1 MHRVLLGLALGGAL
15 TAPASLNSVAAAG
28 LSASAAFGGSAGR
41 VESGG
46 SGVRVHRLVGI
57 PPGSNHHGR
66 RHGGGGFAYA
76 YPPEYYDAN
85 YDIDRSWAPDSFND
99 WWHDRPDRAYPRWV
113 WHNYDC
119 SADRMWWSGAGWR
132 CTP

>member
-1 MHRVLLGLALGGAL
+1 MQGVLLGLAVGAALLAPQSLDGL
-15 TAPASLNSVAAAG
+15 TAAG
-28 LSASAAFGGSAGR
+28 FSASAGFGAAASR

-46 SGVRVHRLVGI
+46 SGVRVHRLIGV
-57 PPGSNHHGR
+57 PPQSGHDGHRNPRGD
-66 RHGGGGFAYA
+66 FAYA

-85 YDIDRSWAPDSFND
+85 YDINRSWKSDSFND

-113 WHNYDC
+113 WHNHDC
-119 SADRMWWSGAGWR
+119 TVDRLWWSGAGWR